1 MPSTPLRAGA
11 VLCERLGRRT
21 LGGLILAALALPLCT
36 LGGCGVS
43 AGTAGPSATPTAAST
58 VWGAAS
64 PGPGASAGAATAP
77 LPSSSSAP
85 PRAAGRAVDAVG
97 DGSAARLGL
106 SMVPLGAGATPWVT
120 GSLSRG
126 PAWSTIKVPIVM
138 ADVRA
143 GRASVSDSIVRA
155 AITES
160 DNAAAETLTRH
171 LGTDRQAAAAVGSE
185 LSRYHDR
192 RTRPA
197 ATTSRPDF
205 SVLGQTTWA
214 LGDQTSFMASLTCDR
229 AQAPLLSL
237 MGQIAQGQRWGLG
250 TLPGA
255 RFKGGWGP
263 DAAGDYL
270 VRQTG
275 VITVGSGSYAVS
287 IAAVADD
294 GTFASATKS
303 LDRLAARLPALA
315 AGMPAG
321 SCPGPSS

>member
-1 MPSTPLRAGA
+1 M
-11 VLCERLGRRT
+11 
-21 LGGLILAALALPLCT
+21 LAALALPLCT

-43 AGTAGPSATPTAAST
+43 AGSPGPSAAPTAVST

-64 PGPGASAGAATAP
+64 PSPRASGGTATTP
-77 LPSSSSAP
+77 PPSGSSAA
-85 PRAAGRAVDAVG
+85 PRAAVGALDAVG
-97 DGSAARLGL
+97 DASAARLGL
-106 SMVPLGAGATPWVT
+106 SMVPLGGASPWVA
-120 GSLSRG
+120 GSLAEG
-126 PAWSTIKVPIVM
+126 PAWSTIKVPLVV

-143 GRASVSDSIVRA
+143 GRASISDPTVRA

-160 DNAAAETLTRH
+160 DNAAAETLTRR
-171 LGTDRQAAAAVGSE
+171 LGTDRQAASAVGSE
-185 LSRYHDR
+185 LSRYHDP

-197 ATTSRPDF
+197 AATSRPDF

-237 MGQIAQGQRWGLG
+237 MGQIAQAQRWGLG

-287 IAAVADD
+287 MAAVARD
-294 GTFASATKS
+294 GTFASATRS

-315 AGMPAG
+315 AQMPAG
-321 SCPGPSS
+321 SCPGPNS